1 MANPQDDF
9 DPAEADEV
17 LADVDDALA
26 DRPTERQA
34 GGDLDD
40 LQAKLDDLKD
50 RLLRSQA
57 ETENVRRR
65 TQREL
70 QESRRYANQNL
81 LLDLLPVIDNIER
94 AISAAKE
101 SQEATGLL
109 EGFEMVHQLLLAT
122 LDKHHCRP
130 VPAEGKAFDPAIHEA
145 ISHLPSPD
153 HERGSVMVVSQQGYQ
168 LHDRVI
174 RPAQVVVSAG
184 SPSQQSNS

>member
-130 VPAEGKAFDPAIHEA
+130 VPAEGQAFDPAIHEA

>member
-26 DRPTERQA
+26 DRPIERQA

-40 LQAKLDDLKD
+40 LQAELDDLKD

-70 QESRRYANQNL
+70 QESRRYANQTL

>member
-109 EGFEMVHQLLLAT
+109 EGFEMVHQLLLST

-130 VPAEGKAFDPAIHEA
+130 VPAEGQAFDPAIHEA

>member
-26 DRPTERQA
+26 DRPIERQA

-40 LQAKLDDLKD
+40 LQAELDDLKD

-70 QESRRYANQNL
+70 QESRRYANQTL

-130 VPAEGKAFDPAIHEA
+130 VPADGQAFDPAIHEA

>member
-34 GGDLDD
+34 GD
-40 LQAKLDDLKD
+40 LQAEVDDLKD

-101 SQEATGLL
+101 SQEATG
-109 EGFEMVHQLLLAT
+109 GRCLA
-122 LDKHHCRP
+122 
-130 VPAEGKAFDPAIHEA
+130 A
-145 ISHLPSPD
+145 S
-153 HERGSVMVVSQQGYQ
+153 
-168 LHDRVI
+168 
-174 RPAQVVVSAG
+174 
-184 SPSQQSNS
+184 

>member
-26 DRPTERQA
+26 DRPTEHQA

-81 LLDLLPVIDNIER
+81 LLNLLPVIDNIER

-130 VPAEGKAFDPAIHEA
+130 VPAEGQAFDPAIHEA

>member
-34 GGDLDD
+34 GGDLGA
-40 LQAKLDDLKD
+40 LQAEVEDLKD

-109 EGFEMVHQLLLAT
+109 EGFEMVHQLLLST

-130 VPAEGKAFDPAIHEA
+130 VPAEGQAFDPAIHEA

-184 SPSQQSNS
+184 PPS